1 MNVHCSPEN
10 QAKLDRAAAEQG
22 RKTESLVQEEA
33 KRFIKLESWFTAAG
47 ARSKD
52 LMFR

>member
-22 RKTESLVQEEA
+22 RKTESVVQEPWSA
-33 KRFIKLESWFTAAG
+33 YSITTSGLL
-47 ARSKD
+47 AR
-52 LMFR
+52 